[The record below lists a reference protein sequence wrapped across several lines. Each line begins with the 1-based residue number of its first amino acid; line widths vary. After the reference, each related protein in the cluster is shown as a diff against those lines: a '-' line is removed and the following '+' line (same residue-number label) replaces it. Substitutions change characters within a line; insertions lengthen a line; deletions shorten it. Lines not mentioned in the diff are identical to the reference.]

1 MGKQNALHAYNGTF
15 SAWSTDVYD
24 NMDKLWK
31 HYAKQKKLFTQDY
44 RLYW

>member
-1 MGKQNALHAYNGTF
+1 MGKQNVSHAYNGTF
-15 SAWSTDVYD
+15 SAWSTDVCD

-31 HYAKQKKLFTQDY
+31 HYAKQKKLFTKDY